1 MDQPAVC
8 TTVLH
13 ADHRSDGLAGV
24 RIMHEMKC
32 PQRPLRR
39 PAAWRVGV
47 ALIAIGAAALLAG
60 CSPSMFMQSPWDA
73 IPEATPEEIAKLH
86 QPEALRADLDA
97 IVALHERTNPNPYL
111 RVSKESIL
119 ALAERLKASIDRPM
133 TRREFLPLVMEMQA
147 GYRSDHY
154 GQGVP
159 SEDLAAAFA
168 RGERLL
174 PFRAAPKG
182 DGLVVVAVAESE
194 RAIEPGDRIVRI
206 GNVPAAEHLARLR
219 ALQPGESERWR
230 DVCVREYFRVNS
242 WVVGITLPTE
252 VELIRPDGSRHIVTV
267 EGVGDGARKTE
278 RTAPTGAP
286 PTTPAAPPGETLV
299 DSPPFRCMLLP
310 SDPPGAAPIALIDFP
325 TMDGTLGG
333 QWDTFLDE
341 AIAAANARRAAGII
355 VDIRENGGGSTTLGD
370 ALLARVTDRPCR
382 MNSRLVWRRSAE
394 SDELF
399 RMKAKP
405 MWRWLIIALPLFIPE
420 YTKLNHGEDLTYE
433 FEATSRPRVE
443 PSFDGPACLLID
455 DQTFSAAMDLADGVR
470 TYDLML
476 TIGQPTGGV
485 PNSLGD
491 IGPFQLPN
499 SRIVVSYSMK
509 LFVRAS
515 GDESDLGPVLPHI
528 EVAPMAGRDAALER
542 AIVEIRRMN
551 AERNG

>member
-1 MDQPAVC
+1 
-8 TTVLH
+8 
-13 ADHRSDGLAGV
+13 
-24 RIMHEMKC
+24 MHEMMSARRRN
-32 PQRPLRR
+32 RPI
-39 PAAWRVGV
+39 ATWTVSV
-47 ALIAIGAAALLAG
+47 ALIAIVTAALLGG
-60 CSPSMFMQSPWDA
+60 CSPSMFMQSPWNA
-73 IPEATPEEIAKLH
+73 IPKATPEEIAKLH

-174 PFRAAPKG
+174 PFRAAPEG

-252 VELIRPDGSRHIVTV
+252 VEFMRPDGSRQIVTV
-267 EGVGDGARKTE
+267 EGVGDGARKAE
-278 RTAPTGAP
+278 RTAAGGAP
-286 PTTPAAPPGETLV
+286 PTTPAAPHGETLV
-299 DSPPFRCMLLP
+299 DRPPFRCMLLP

-355 VDIRENGGGSTTLGD
+355 VDIRENGGGSTDLGD
-370 ALLARVTDRPCR
+370 ALLARVTDRPYR

-420 YTKLNHGEDLTYE
+420 YTKLNHGEALTYE

-443 PSFDGPACLLID
+443 TSFDGPACLLIG

-491 IGPFQLPN
+491 IGPFQLPH
-499 SRIVVSYSMK
+499 SRTVVSYSMK

-528 EVAPMAGRDAALER
+528 DVAPTAGRDTALER

>member
-1 MDQPAVC
+1 MQSTKAP
-8 TTVLH
+8 
-13 ADHRSDGLAGV
+13 R
-24 RIMHEMKC
+24 R
-32 PQRPLRR
+32 RLRR
-39 PAAWRVGV
+39 FASWSASLALVATAAVTLSG
-47 ALIAIGAAALLAG
+47 G
-60 CSPSMFMQSPWDA
+60 CSQSMFMQDPWDA
-73 IPEATPEEIAKLH
+73 IPKATPEEIAKLH
-86 QPEALRADLDA
+86 EPEALRADLDA

-159 SEDLAAAFA
+159 NEDLDAAFA

-174 PFRAAPKG
+174 PFRAAPEG

-194 RAIEPGDRIVRI
+194 RAIEPGDTIVRI

-219 ALQPGESERWR
+219 SLQPGESERWR

-278 RTAPTGAP
+278 RTAAEDAP
-286 PTTPAAPPGETLV
+286 PATPAALQGETIV
-299 DSPPFRCMLLP
+299 DRPPFRCVLLP
-310 SDPPGAAPIALIDFP
+310 SEPPDAAPIALIDFP

-341 AIAAANARRAAGII
+341 AIAAANARGAAGLI
-355 VDIRENGGGSTTLGD
+355 VDIRRNGGGDSTLGGVF
-370 ALLARVTDRPCR
+370 LARVTDKPYR
-382 MNSRLVWRRSAE
+382 MAARAVWRRSAD

-399 RMKAKP
+399 RMMAKP
-405 MWRWLIIALPLFIPE
+405 MWRWLIIALPLFLPE
-420 YTKLNHGEDLTYE
+420 YTKLKHGEDLVGE
-433 FEATSRPRVE
+433 SAASSRPRVE
-443 PSFDGPACLLID
+443 PGFHGPTALLIGEG
-455 DQTFSAAMDLADGVR
+455 TYSSAMMFADATR

-485 PNSLGD
+485 PNALGD

-499 SRIVVSYSMK
+499 SRIVVNFSQK

-515 GDESDLGPVLPHI
+515 GDESDLGPVRPHI
-528 EVAPMAGRDAALER
+528 EVAPVAGRDAALER
-542 AIVEIRRMN
+542 AIVEIRRME
-551 AERNG
+551 AERKK

>member
-1 MDQPAVC
+1 MQAMF
-8 TTVLH
+8 H
-13 ADHRSDGLAGV
+13 QAR
-24 RIMHEMKC
+24 
-32 PQRPLRR
+32 RR
-39 PAAWRVGV
+39 PVRRSSAWT
-47 ALIAIGAAALLAG
+47 AGAALAATAAIVLSG
-60 CSPSMFMQSPWDA
+60 ACSRSMFMQSPWDA
-73 IPEATPEEIAKLH
+73 IPEATPEEISRLH

-97 IVALHERTNPNPYL
+97 IVALHERTCPNPYL

-119 ALAERLKASIDRPM
+119 ELAERLKVSIDRPM
-133 TRREFLPLVMEMQA
+133 TRREFLPIVMEMQA

-174 PFRAAPKG
+174 PFRAAPEG

-206 GNVPAAEHLARLR
+206 GTVPAAEHLARLR

-230 DVCVREYFRVNS
+230 DACVREYFRVNS
-242 WVVGITLPTE
+242 WVAGITLPTE
-252 VELIRPDGSRHIVTV
+252 VELIRPDGSRHVVTV

-278 RTAPTGAP
+278 RTAPTGAL
-286 PTTPAAPPGETLV
+286 PTSSAAPQRETLV
-299 DSPPFRCMLLP
+299 DRPPFRCVLLAG
-310 SDPPGAAPIALIDFP
+310 DPPGAAPIAFIDFP
-325 TMDGTLGG
+325 SMDGTLGG
-333 QWDTFLDE
+333 RWDTFLDE

-355 VDIRENGGGSTTLGD
+355 VDIRENGGGSTHLGD
-370 ALLARVTDRPCR
+370 ALLARVTDRPYR

-394 SDELF
+394 SDEKF
-399 RMKAKP
+399 RMMAKP
-405 MWRWLIIALPLFIPE
+405 MWRWLIIALPLFVPE
-420 YTKLNHGEDLTYE
+420 YTKLKQGEDGTFE
-433 FEATSRPRVE
+433 FEATSRPRVK
-443 PSFDGPACLLID
+443 PSFDGPACLLIG

-476 TIGQPTGGV
+476 TIGRPTGGV
-485 PNSLGD
+485 PNTLGD

-515 GDESDLGPVLPHI
+515 GDESDLGPVRPHI
-528 EVAPMAGRDAALER
+528 EVEPVPGRDAALER
-542 AIVEIRRMN
+542 AVAEIRRMN
-551 AERNG
+551 SERKG

>member
-1 MDQPAVC
+1 MHQAKS
-8 TTVLH
+8 
-13 ADHRSDGLAGV
+13 RSR
-24 RIMHEMKC
+24 RI
-32 PQRPLRR
+32 LRI
-39 PAAWRVGV
+39 AAWTVGV
-47 ALIAIGAAALLAG
+47 ALVTAGTAALFGG
-60 CSPSMFMQSPWDA
+60 CSRSMFMQSPWEA
-73 IPEATPEEIAKLH
+73 VPQATPEEISRLH

-97 IVALHERTNPNPYL
+97 IVALHERTCPNPYL

-119 ALAERLKASIDRPM
+119 ELAERLKASIDRPM
-133 TRREFLPLVMEMQA
+133 TRREFLPIVMEMQA

-174 PFRAAPKG
+174 PFRAAPEG

-252 VELIRPDGSRHIVTV
+252 VELIRPDGSRRTVAV

-278 RTAPTGAP
+278 RTAADDAQ
-286 PTTPAAPPGETLV
+286 PTTPAATQRETLV
-299 DSPPFRCMLLP
+299 DRPPFRCMLLP
-310 SDPPGAAPIALIDFP
+310 GDPPGAAPIALIDFP

-355 VDIRENGGGSTTLGD
+355 VDIRENGGGSTNLGD
-370 ALLARVTDRPCR
+370 ALLARVTDRPYR
-382 MNSRLVWRRSAE
+382 MNSRLVWRRSAD

-420 YTKLNHGEDLTYE
+420 YTKLKYGEDLTYE

-443 PSFDGPACLLID
+443 PSFDGPACLLIG

-476 TIGQPTGGV
+476 TIGQPSGGV

-499 SRIVVSYSMK
+499 SRIAVSYSMK

-515 GDESDLGPVLPHI
+515 GDESDLGPVRPHI
-528 EVAPMAGRDAALER
+528 EVEPVSGRDAALER
-542 AIVEIRRMN
+542 AVAEIRRMHV
-551 AERNG
+551 ERKG